1 MGNNPDQY
9 RDRLPLP
16 IFLFRLAPQK
26 GFPFK
31 SGRKSSFL
39 NKSSKSQTFLLYLV
53 KYLRMKKFTL
63 LLLLFSQLVFAQFTD
78 INIVKE
84 IHAKNKGLVVSAHPL
99 ASEAGAKMMK
109 MGGNAYDAVIA
120 TQLAL
125 AVVYPQAGNIGGGG
139 FLVGV
144 KNNGEK
150 FTIDFR
156 ETAPEKASKDMYLD
170 KKGNANTD
178 LSQNGR
184 LAVGIP
190 GSVAGYFATLKY
202 AKLPME
208 KLIQPAIDLA
218 EQGFSI
224 TEREANL
231 LNHQMQFFDQH
242 NTNKTVFQKTAPWKQ
257 GDILVQKELAATL
270 KLIQK
275 EGAKGF
281 YEGKTAELLVAEMKR
296 GNGIITLNDLKN
308 YKVIERKPLAF
319 NYKGNEVVSMPLP
332 SSGGILLTQMLKMA
346 SFENL
351 EKYPQNST
359 QAVQIM
365 VEAERRA
372 FADRAEYMGDPEFI
386 QDQTARLISEEYLK
400 NRWKSFN
407 KNAATPSSE
416 VGKIIAQPKESTE
429 TTHISIV
436 DKDGNAVAVTT
447 TLNGLYGSKVVVS
460 GAGFFLN
467 NEMDDFSVKP
477 GVPNMFGAVGG
488 EANSIKPGKRMLSSM
503 TPTIVLKNGKP
514 YIIVGTPG
522 GTTIPTSVF
531 QSIVDVLDFKLSP
544 NMTINSPKF
553 HHQWLP
559 ETVMVEKN
567 FPESTISDLEK
578 LKYKIERIS
587 QLGRTEM
594 IVIDEKGNA
603 VAVADGRGDDSVAV
617 Q

>member
-1 MGNNPDQY
+1 
-9 RDRLPLP
+9 
-16 IFLFRLAPQK
+16 
-26 GFPFK
+26 
-31 SGRKSSFL
+31 
-39 NKSSKSQTFLLYLV
+39 
-53 KYLRMKKFTL
+53 MKKFTL

-242 NTNKTVFQKTAPWKQ
+242 NTNKTVFQKTTPWKQ

-332 SSGGILLTQMLKMA
+332 SSGGILLAQMLKMA

-351 EKYPQNST
+351 ENHAQNST

-594 IVIDEKGNA
+594 IVIDEKGSA

>member
-1 MGNNPDQY
+1 
-9 RDRLPLP
+9 
-16 IFLFRLAPQK
+16 
-26 GFPFK
+26 
-31 SGRKSSFL
+31 
-39 NKSSKSQTFLLYLV
+39 
-53 KYLRMKKFTL
+53 MKKIIFS
-63 LLLLFSQLVFAQFTD
+63 LLFLSQFTFAQFTD

-242 NTNKTVFQKTAPWKQ
+242 NTNKTVFQKTTPWKQ

-332 SSGGILLTQMLKMA
+332 SSGGILLAQMLKMA

-351 EKYPQNST
+351 ENHAQNST

>member
-1 MGNNPDQY
+1 
-9 RDRLPLP
+9 
-16 IFLFRLAPQK
+16 
-26 GFPFK
+26 
-31 SGRKSSFL
+31 
-39 NKSSKSQTFLLYLV
+39 
-53 KYLRMKKFTL
+53 MKKFTL

-120 TQLAL
+120 TQIAL

-231 LNHQMQFFDQH
+231 LNNQMQFFDQH
-242 NTNKTVFQKTAPWKQ
+242 NTNKTVFQKTTPWKQ

-332 SSGGILLTQMLKMA
+332 SSGGILLAQMLKMA

-351 EKYPQNST
+351 ENHAQNST

>member
-1 MGNNPDQY
+1 
-9 RDRLPLP
+9 
-16 IFLFRLAPQK
+16 
-26 GFPFK
+26 
-31 SGRKSSFL
+31 
-39 NKSSKSQTFLLYLV
+39 
-53 KYLRMKKFTL
+53 MKKFL
-63 LLLLFSQLVFAQFTD
+63 LLSVLFSHLAFSQFTD

-84 IHAKNKGLVVSAHPL
+84 IRTKDKGLVVSAHPL
-99 ASEAGAKMMK
+99 ASEAGAKIMK

-120 TQLAL
+120 TQYAL

-156 ETAPEKASKDMYLD
+156 ETAPEKSSRDMYLD
-170 KKGNANTD
+170 KNGKANTD

-190 GSVAGYFATLKY
+190 GSVAGFFATLKY

-218 EQGFSI
+218 EKGFAI

-231 LNHQMQFFDQH
+231 LNNQMEFFNQQ
-242 NTNKTVFQKTAPWKQ
+242 NKNKTVFQKDKWKPA
-257 GDILVQKELAATL
+257 DILVQKDLAETL

-275 EGAKGF
+275 YGAKGF
-281 YEGKTAELLVAEMKR
+281 YEGKTAELIVAEMKR

-308 YKVIERKPLAF
+308 YKVAERKPIVF
-319 NYKGNEVVSMPLP
+319 DYKGNEIVSMPLP
-332 SSGGILLTQMLKMA
+332 SSGGVLLAQMLKMS

-351 EKYPQNST
+351 EKYQQNST
-359 QAVQIM
+359 EAVQIM

-372 FADRAEYMGDPEFI
+372 FADRAEFMGDPAFI
-386 QDQTARLISEEYLK
+386 NDQTSMLISDEYLK
-400 NRWKSFN
+400 NRWKSFH
-407 KNAATPSSE
+407 KNQATPSSE
-416 VGKIIAQPKESTE
+416 VGKIIPQPKESTE
-429 TTHISIV
+429 TTHISII
-436 DKDGNAVAVTT
+436 DREGNAVAVTT

-467 NEMDDFSVKP
+467 NEMDDFSIKP

-488 EANSIKPGKRMLSSM
+488 EANKIEPGKRMLSSM

-514 YIIVGTPG
+514 FIVVGTPG
-522 GTTIPTSVF
+522 GTTIPTSVY
-531 QSIVDVLDFKLSP
+531 QSIVNVVDFKLNP
-544 NMTINSPKF
+544 NFSVNLPKF

-559 ETVMVEKN
+559 EIVAVEKH
-567 FPESTISDLEK
+567 FPETTISNLEK
-578 LKYKIERIS
+578 LGYKIERWNQI
-587 QLGRTEM
+587 GRTEM

-603 VAVADGRGDDSVAV
+603 TAVADGRGDDSVAV
-617 Q
+617 E

>member
-1 MGNNPDQY
+1 
-9 RDRLPLP
+9 
-16 IFLFRLAPQK
+16 
-26 GFPFK
+26 
-31 SGRKSSFL
+31 
-39 NKSSKSQTFLLYLV
+39 
-53 KYLRMKKFTL
+53 MKKFTL

-99 ASEAGAKMMK
+99 ASEAGAKMMR

-242 NTNKTVFQKTAPWKQ
+242 NTNKTVFQKTTPWKQ

-332 SSGGILLTQMLKMA
+332 SSGGILLAQMLKMA

-351 EKYPQNST
+351 ENHAQNST

>member
-1 MGNNPDQY
+1 
-9 RDRLPLP
+9 
-16 IFLFRLAPQK
+16 
-26 GFPFK
+26 
-31 SGRKSSFL
+31 
-39 NKSSKSQTFLLYLV
+39 
-53 KYLRMKKFTL
+53 MKKFTL

-332 SSGGILLTQMLKMA
+332 SSGGILLAQMLKMA

-351 EKYPQNST
+351 ENHAQNST

>member
-1 MGNNPDQY
+1 M
-9 RDRLPLP
+9 
-16 IFLFRLAPQK
+16 
-26 GFPFK
+26 
-31 SGRKSSFL
+31 
-39 NKSSKSQTFLLYLV
+39 
-53 KYLRMKKFTL
+53 
-63 LLLLFSQLVFAQFTD
+63 LLFSQFTFAQFTD

-120 TQLAL
+120 TQIAL

-231 LNHQMQFFDQH
+231 LNNQMQFFDQH
-242 NTNKTVFQKTAPWKQ
+242 NTNKTVFQKTTPWKQ

-332 SSGGILLTQMLKMA
+332 SSGGILLAQMLKMA

-351 EKYPQNST
+351 ENHPQNST

>member
-1 MGNNPDQY
+1 
-9 RDRLPLP
+9 
-16 IFLFRLAPQK
+16 
-26 GFPFK
+26 
-31 SGRKSSFL
+31 
-39 NKSSKSQTFLLYLV
+39 
-53 KYLRMKKFTL
+53 MKKFTL

-231 LNHQMQFFDQH
+231 LNNQMQFFDQH
-242 NTNKTVFQKTAPWKQ
+242 NTNKTVFQKTTPWKQ

-332 SSGGILLTQMLKMA
+332 SSGGILLAQMLKMA

-351 EKYPQNST
+351 ENHAQNST

-567 FPESTISDLEK
+567 FPESTILDLEK

>member
-1 MGNNPDQY
+1 MQK
-9 RDRLPLP
+9 
-16 IFLFRLAPQK
+16 FLFL
-26 GFPFK
+26 
-31 SGRKSSFL
+31 FL
-39 NKSSKSQTFLLYLV
+39 I
-53 KYLRMKKFTL
+53 
-63 LLLLFSQLVFAQFTD
+63 FSQFTFAQFTD

-84 IHAKNKGLVVSAHPL
+84 IRTKDKGLVVSAHPL
-99 ASEAGAKMMK
+99 ASEAGSKILK

-120 TQLAL
+120 TQYAL

-150 FTIDFR
+150 FTIDYR
-156 ETAPEKASKDMYLD
+156 ETAPEKSSRDMYLD
-170 KKGNANTD
+170 KNGKANTD

-190 GSVAGYFATLKY
+190 GSVAGFFAALKY

-218 EQGFSI
+218 EQGFAI
-224 TEREANL
+224 TEKEANL
-231 LNHQMQFFDQH
+231 LNNQMEFFNQH
-242 NTNKTVFQKTAPWKQ
+242 NQNKTVFQKTQWKQ
-257 GDILVQKELAATL
+257 GDILIQKNLAETL
-270 KLIQK
+270 KRIQK
-275 EGAKGF
+275 EGEKGF
-281 YEGKTAELLVAEMKR
+281 YEGKTAELIVAEMKR

-308 YKVIERKPLAF
+308 YKVAERKPIIF
-319 NYKGNEVVSMPLP
+319 NYKGNEIVSMPLP
-332 SSGGILLTQMLKMA
+332 SSGGILLAQMLKMS

-351 EKYPQNST
+351 EKYRQNST
-359 QAVQIM
+359 EAVQIM

-372 FADRAEYMGDPEFI
+372 FADRAEFMGDPDFI
-386 QDQTARLISEEYLK
+386 NDKTEMLISDEYLK
-400 NRWKSFN
+400 NRWKNFN
-407 KNAATPSSE
+407 KNKATPSSE
-416 VGKIIAQPKESTE
+416 VGKIIPQPKESTE

-477 GVPNMFGAVGG
+477 GVPNMYGAIGG

-514 YIIVGTPG
+514 FIVVGTPG
-522 GTTIPTSVF
+522 GTTIPTSVY
-531 QSIVDVLDFKLSP
+531 QSIVNVVDFKLNP
-544 NMTINSPKF
+544 NLSVNTPKF

-559 ETVMVEKN
+559 EIVLFEKG
-567 FPESTISDLEK
+567 FPEATIKDLEK
-578 LKYKIERIS
+578 FNYKFEEVS
-587 QLGRTEM
+587 QIGRTEM

-617 Q
+617 E

>member
-1 MGNNPDQY
+1 
-9 RDRLPLP
+9 
-16 IFLFRLAPQK
+16 
-26 GFPFK
+26 
-31 SGRKSSFL
+31 
-39 NKSSKSQTFLLYLV
+39 
-53 KYLRMKKFTL
+53 MKKFTL
-63 LLLLFSQLVFAQFTD
+63 LLLLFSKLVFAQFTD

-231 LNHQMQFFDQH
+231 LNNQMQFFDQH
-242 NTNKTVFQKTAPWKQ
+242 NTNKTVFQKTTPWKQ

-332 SSGGILLTQMLKMA
+332 SSGGILLAQMLKMA

-351 EKYPQNST
+351 ENHAQNST

>member
-1 MGNNPDQY
+1 
-9 RDRLPLP
+9 
-16 IFLFRLAPQK
+16 
-26 GFPFK
+26 
-31 SGRKSSFL
+31 
-39 NKSSKSQTFLLYLV
+39 
-53 KYLRMKKFTL
+53 MKKFL
-63 LLLLFSQLVFAQFTD
+63 LLSVLFSHLAFSQFTD

-84 IHAKNKGLVVSAHPL
+84 IRTKDKGLVVSAHPL
-99 ASEAGAKMMK
+99 ASEAGAKIMK

-120 TQLAL
+120 TQYAL

-156 ETAPEKASKDMYLD
+156 ETAPEKSSRDMYLD
-170 KKGNANTD
+170 KNGNANTD

-190 GSVAGYFATLKY
+190 GSVAGFFATLKY

-218 EQGFSI
+218 EKGFAI

-231 LNHQMQFFDQH
+231 LNNQMEYFNQQ
-242 NTNKTVFQKTAPWKQ
+242 NKNKTVFQKDKWKQ
-257 GDILVQKELAATL
+257 GDILVQKDLAETL

-275 EGAKGF
+275 YGAKGF
-281 YEGKTAELLVAEMKR
+281 YEGKTAELIVAEMKR

-308 YKVIERKPLAF
+308 YKVAERKPIVF
-319 NYKGNEVVSMPLP
+319 DYKGNEIVSMPLP
-332 SSGGILLTQMLKMA
+332 SSGGVLLAQMLKMS

-351 EKYPQNST
+351 EKYQQNST
-359 QAVQIM
+359 EAVQIM

-372 FADRAEYMGDPEFI
+372 FADRAEFMGDPAFI
-386 QDQTARLISEEYLK
+386 NDQTSMLISDEYLK
-400 NRWKSFN
+400 NRWKSFH
-407 KNAATPSSE
+407 KNQATPSSE
-416 VGKIIAQPKESTE
+416 VGKIIPQPKESTE
-429 TTHISIV
+429 TTHISII
-436 DKDGNAVAVTT
+436 DKEGNAVAVTT

-467 NEMDDFSVKP
+467 NEMDDFSIKP

-488 EANSIKPGKRMLSSM
+488 EANKIEPGKRMLSSM

-514 YIIVGTPG
+514 FIVVGTPG
-522 GTTIPTSVF
+522 GTTIPTSVY
-531 QSIVDVLDFKLSP
+531 QSIVNVVDFKLNP
-544 NMTINSPKF
+544 NFSVNLPKF

-559 ETVMVEKN
+559 EIVAVEKH
-567 FPESTISDLEK
+567 FPETTISNLEK
-578 LKYKIERIS
+578 LGYKIDRWNQI
-587 QLGRTEM
+587 GRTEM

-603 VAVADGRGDDSVAV
+603 TAVADGRGDDSVAV
-617 Q
+617 E